1 MRVHAG
7 GRLGRGSHAQE
18 GSSAAISLLPD
29 ERNAEF
35 SAQIYDVS
43 VPDWPGELAFYREL
57 AAGAERSG
65 GAILEIACGTGRIA
79 TRLAQDGFTVVGLD
93 TSPQMLEVARQKGQ
107 GMNNLCWV
115 RSDMRSFDLGE
126 ALTLITIP
134 GHSFSTSQHN
144 PRPGCLSGLH
154 QAASSAR
161 GACSWSTWITLD
173 LAWLR
178 GCSGRREAGSRRLS
192 SSDTP
197 RQAGKSVPS
206 EPGRTNLQA
215 RPPRP
220 GRDMGSDRRGWEA
233 RRSLG
238 ERPASAPLRLPIRDG
253 ASSGACRVCGRRRL
267 CGFLPGA
274 TGGQEYRHGMD
285 RPERRYGRMK
295 Q

>member
-18 GSSAAISLLPD
+18 GSSAAKGLLPD

-43 VPDWPGELAFYREL
+43 VSDWPGELAFYREL

-107 GMNNLCWV
+107 GMDNLRWV

-126 ALTLITIP
+126 AFTLITIP

-144 PRPGCLSGLH
+144 PRPGCVSGLH

-161 GACSWSTWITLD
+161 GACSWSTWITGTL
-173 LAWLR
+173 LGSGVAR
-178 GCSGRREAGSRRLS
+178 GEGRQVRDGWAVP
-192 SSDTP
+192 TP
-197 RQAGKSVPS
+197 Q
-206 EPGRTNLQA
+206 
-215 RPPRP
+215 
-220 GRDMGSDRRGWEA
+220 D
-233 RRSLG
+233 
-238 ERPASAPLRLPIRDG
+238 RPASP
-253 ASSGACRVCGRRRL
+253 
-267 CGFLPGA
+267 
-274 TGGQEYRHGMD
+274 
-285 RPERRYGRMK
+285 
-295 Q
+295 